1 MQNWSRSLPSPW
13 LGTEIRIRLNNIEGS
28 SSVGVCVHTFLS
40 RKAGWLVAGGGLLK
54 PGSPSVPATLIAFTG
69 IDLSPVQGQC
79 TRGSCLPS
87 LAPRQGPVAPGC
99 GWAWVAGRT
108 LTEPLPGGV
117 HPLQSASPGQ
127 SSVSASAVDL
137 RLIRKRESGT
147 LSEQALRFVLLQP
160 QLLSPNYAY
169 FLTDIK

>member
-1 MQNWSRSLPSPW
+1 MGCVCTRLCFCRGKRGGRW
-13 LGTEIRIRLNNIEGS
+13 L
-28 SSVGVCVHTFLS
+28 
-40 RKAGWLVAGGGLLK
+40 GGGLLK

-69 IDLSPVQGQC
+69 IDLSPVQGQR
-79 TRGSCLPS
+79 TRGSRLPS
-87 LAPRQGPVAPGC
+87 LAPRQGPVALGC

-147 LSEQALRFVLLQP
+147 LSKQASRLVLLQP